1 MNKTFL
7 LRPHIKHL
15 GGVIRFVQNQP
26 WIRIQVNFIVDPRTS
41 VADPDPVIQDQIR
54 ELDRIRKTAN
64 SFLIKEYQGS
74 IRISIWSHSVEQVY
88 LGYNHNKSTLYSADA
103 LRALEAEGEKGGKGN
118 LLFTSAQH
126 PFTICLIS

>member
-54 ELDRIRKTAN
+54 ELDRT
-64 SFLIKEYQGS
+64 GS
-74 IRISIWSHSVEQVY
+74 TPALHRAPTRSGSP
-88 LGYNHNKSTLYSADA
+88 ST
-103 LRALEAEGEKGGKGN
+103 GC
-118 LLFTSAQH
+118 TQW
-126 PFTICLIS
+126 